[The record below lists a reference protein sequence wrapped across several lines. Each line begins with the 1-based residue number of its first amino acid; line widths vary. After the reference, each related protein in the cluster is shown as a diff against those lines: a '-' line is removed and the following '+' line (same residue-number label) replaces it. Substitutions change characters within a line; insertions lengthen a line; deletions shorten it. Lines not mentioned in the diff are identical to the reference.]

1 MRFHNSM
8 GAFPKLPHGWVGVV
22 CVQSWPLYIPRC
34 AHHRAPPCG
43 RLIYVSYI
51 FGPPQQTV
59 RCQRAREDSQTTKWT
74 NERKKKSRAKI
85 SRMYVN
91 FLEKIASHDH
101 AKYANYYHYSRS
113 ISFQLNQT
121 VFILIPAPTH
131 SRSSS
136 RRWPVRFSRCAF
148 FSPPP
153 RRTFLLVHPESHPGG
168 RAAKK
173 IKLPIIL
180 TASTHCCEDTLKRS
194 HYAPNVAPS
203 PPREFG
209 PKSAPSKWHQG
220 KNAVGEQEK
229 KIEKKLSESTGRR
242 LL

>member
-1 MRFHNSM
+1 M

-91 FLEKIASHDH
+91 FLEKLASHDR

-148 FSPPP
+148 FLHPTKDIPSCPPGKP
-153 RRTFLLVHPESHPGG
+153 PWRTSS
-168 RAAKK
+168 KK
-173 IKLPIIL
+173 
-180 TASTHCCEDTLKRS
+180 
-194 HYAPNVAPS
+194 N
-203 PPREFG
+203 
-209 PKSAPSKWHQG
+209 
-220 KNAVGEQEK
+220 
-229 KIEKKLSESTGRR
+229 
-242 LL
+242 

>member
-1 MRFHNSM
+1 M
-8 GAFPKLPHGWVGVV
+8 GVV

-51 FGPPQQTV
+51 FWTPSANGAVPT
-59 RCQRAREDSQTTKWT
+59 RARGQSDDQVDERT
-74 NERKKKSRAKI
+74 NKKKSRAKI

-121 VFILIPAPTH
+121 VFILIPATTH
-131 SRSSS
+131 SRSCS

-148 FSPPP
+148 FFSSP

-180 TASTHCCEDTLKRS
+180 MASTHCCEDTLKRS

-220 KNAVGEQEK
+220 KNAVGE
-229 KIEKKLSESTGRR
+229 
-242 LL
+242 